1 MDDCD
6 FSSRHVPPPTKCL
19 GVTKIFILVIAHP
32 VVSVTCVKGPDGSF
46 PKLLLCI
53 AEGFYPAA
61 LEQAWIRDGEYI
73 TYLNTSHTLT
83 NRQYLNTSD
92 IHWNYSINA
101 DGSYRLMSYL
111 QLPSHTPEHSVYCSV
126 NHMSLS
132 QPVTVN
138 ISSIACF
145 EGDVWWR
152 DAFIIVAGISCA
164 VTIAFIL
171 AVCCHHLRWSCSRS
185 SRGDLPPHVPTSP
198 SQMQIELYSTLGN
211 HQPVPCQS
219 STNHTRTPTFS
230 QRWTPTNPAFHSA

>member
-1 MDDCD
+1 MSVYMAFPNALVLCQ
-6 FSSRHVPPPTKCL
+6 SS
-19 GVTKIFILVIAHP
+19 AHP

-152 DAFIIVAGISCA
+152 GKKFQLQFSLLLYAFAG
-164 VTIAFIL
+164 
-171 AVCCHHLRWSCSRS
+171 WSCSRS